1 MSEARRIDPSQIR
14 EGDAVVTAEGA
25 SLGHVIAFWPDMI
38 TPSYI
43 VVEGGLI
50 IHHDWYV
57 PATAIAAYDP
67 PANGDPGRVTL
78 SVTRTDVDASGWH
91 EPPPGAPPAHE
102 LIGE

>member
-1 MSEARRIDPSQIR
+1 MSEVSKIDPADIH
-14 EGDAVVTAEGA
+14 EDDAVVTADGA

-38 TPSYI
+38 TPTHI
-43 VVEGGLI
+43 VVEGGKL

-57 PATAIAAYDP
+57 PATAIAGYVP

-78 SVTRTDVDASGWH
+78 AATRDDVNANGWH

>member
-1 MSEARRIDPSQIR
+1 MSAAGRIDPSQIR
-14 EGDAVVTAEGA
+14 EGDAVVTADGA

-43 VVEGGLI
+43 VVEGGLL

-57 PATAIAAYDP
+57 PTAAIAAYDP
-67 PANGDPGRVTL
+67 PPNGDPGRVTL
-78 SVTRTDVDASGWH
+78 SATRGDVDASGWN

-102 LIGE
+102 LIGG